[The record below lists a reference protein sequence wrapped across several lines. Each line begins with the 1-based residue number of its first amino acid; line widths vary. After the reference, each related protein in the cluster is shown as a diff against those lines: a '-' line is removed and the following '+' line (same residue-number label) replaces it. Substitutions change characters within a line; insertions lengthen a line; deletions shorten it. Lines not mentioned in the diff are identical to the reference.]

1 MAHRKAGGS
10 AKNLKDSKPK
20 YLGTK
25 KYSGEKVIAGNIIIR
40 QRGTKIMQG
49 ANVGMGRDHTLFA
62 LKDGIVKFTNKRKN
76 NFDGSTTVRKQAHVI
91 IGDTVVKT
99 IKTKKVK

>member
-25 KYSGEKVIAGNIIIR
+25 KYAGEKVIAGNIIIR
-40 QRGTKIMQG
+40 QRGTKILAG
-49 ANVGMGRDHTLFA
+49 SNVGIGKDHTLFA
-62 LKDGIVKFTNKRKN
+62 LTDGFVKFTNKRKN
-76 NFDGSTTVRKQAHVI
+76 NFDGSKSVRKQVHVLP
-91 IGDTVVKT
+91 TR
-99 IKTKKVK
+99 

>member
-10 AKNLKDSKPK
+10 AKSLRDSKPK

-25 KYSGEKVIAGNIIIR
+25 KYAGEKVIAGNIIIR

-49 ANVGMGRDHTLFA
+49 ENVGIGRDHTLYA
-62 LKDGIVKFTNKRKN
+62 LKDGTVKFTNKRKN
-76 NFDGSTTVRKQAHVI
+76 NFNGSTTVRKQVHVI
-91 IGDTVVKT
+91 LPED
-99 IKTKKVK
+99 KKAK